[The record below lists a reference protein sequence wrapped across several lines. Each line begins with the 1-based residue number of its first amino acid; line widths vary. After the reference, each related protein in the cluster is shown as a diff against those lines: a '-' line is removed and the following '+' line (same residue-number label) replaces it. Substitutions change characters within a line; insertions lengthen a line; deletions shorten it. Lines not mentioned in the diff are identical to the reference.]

1 VTLETALT
9 SALAKLATVPTL
21 LVALD
26 FDGVLAPI
34 VQDPA
39 TSRPLPGS
47 AAAVHGLAD
56 LPDTTVAMLSGRALH
71 DLRTVSGFASPR
83 RTASTFR

>member
-1 VTLETALT
+1 MSGLARS
-9 SALAKLATVPTL
+9 SAANAADERRQLVSGLSAAVAELARASTL

-47 AAAVHGLAD
+47 ATAVRALVELA
-56 LPDTTVAMLSGRALH
+56 DTTVVML
-71 DLRTVSGFASPR
+71 
-83 RTASTFR
+83 